1 MGRIVMAAIGVI
13 LCVVGAIW
21 IVQGAGSLHGSPMT
35 GHSEWSYIGGVLVV
49 VGAGLLV
56 WVGYRVLRR

>member
-1 MGRIVMAAIGVI
+1 MKRIVMAAVGVI
-13 LCVVGAIW
+13 LCVIGAIW

-49 VGAGLLV
+49 VGACLLV
-56 WVGYRVLRR
+56 WVGYRALRR